1 MIYIYIYMYIY
12 IYIYICMY
20 LYKNFICH
28 VQMSKYI
35 YQEQDIYF
43 CTSYI
48 LVSFKPSNTHP
59 NANVKS

>member
-1 MIYIYIYMYIY
+1 
-12 IYIYICMY
+12 MY